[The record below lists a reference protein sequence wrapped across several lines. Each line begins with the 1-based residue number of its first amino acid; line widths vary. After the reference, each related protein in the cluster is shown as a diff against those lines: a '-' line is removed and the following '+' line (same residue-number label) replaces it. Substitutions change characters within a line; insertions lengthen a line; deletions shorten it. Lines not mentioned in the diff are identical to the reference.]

1 MNIYG
6 SIRKTLK
13 PVDKKLLEN
22 LSVVNLFFDGPGSEQ
37 AVNGDV
43 TTLTDPPGSLAT
55 LHVGA
60 RVPVGVEDDHP
71 EEKIAISHFFVNIK
85 VFFYIQVLRQNSKR
99 PPC

>member
-1 MNIYG
+1 VNIYG

-37 AVNGDV
+37 AVNGNV

-71 EEKIAISHFFVNIK
+71 EEKNCLFSLF
-85 VFFYIQVLRQNSKR
+85 
-99 PPC
+99 